1 MDINGLSVK
10 CCVENRVTSETT
22 PYKPNNLE
30 LYYTCVERA
39 DAHSENS
46 SHVDYK
52 RMFSKRPVLF
62 WTLMHPRW
70 TWQHRPHTETL
81 IHIDMAQKWCCM
93 VLSIDNAKLVV
104 FFVPNHPVLG
114 GFPVPYIRIHD
125 ASWCYVSHCHISAES
140 GTNLWW
146 PSRDFANTCPHWTN
160 AAQPSCWCPPAARQ
174 LGNKTGWF
182 EKTWPCPSQP
192 KFDQGIYVFQDSS
205 WVCVK
210 KKGTNSS
217 TKLVIVTIKPC
228 IFWALK
234 IVMIWCCTY
243 DGVSPFWVF
252 FILNFNPLHF
262 PIHFLGVPQPKHE
275 SSVPKRLLWWHRCCW
290 TGTHHLLETL
300 QSLHDPAPLRSWN
313 HWYVDLARSK
323 KLIYH
328 MWNPKPR
335 SYINAQL
342 LYIFHDFSG
351 LHKSHSFE
359 MLQDGLERCMA
370 ENI

>member
-52 RMFSKRPVLF
+52 RIFSKRPVLF

-93 VLSIDNAKLVV
+93 VLSIDNAKLAV
-104 FFVPNHPVLG
+104 FFCAKPSSAWWFSSAIYPHP
-114 GFPVPYIRIHD
+114 
-125 ASWCYVSHCHISAES
+125 WCYVSHCHISAES

-182 EKTWPCPSQP
+182 EKNQNTILGH
-192 KFDQGIYVFQDSS
+192 GIYVFQFGLT
-205 WVCVK
+205 WY
-210 KKGTNSS
+210 
-217 TKLVIVTIKPC
+217 
-228 IFWALK
+228 
-234 IVMIWCCTY
+234 IW
-243 DGVSPFWVF
+243 
-252 FILNFNPLHF
+252 
-262 PIHFLGVPQPKHE
+262 
-275 SSVPKRLLWWHRCCW
+275 
-290 TGTHHLLETL
+290 
-300 QSLHDPAPLRSWN
+300 
-313 HWYVDLARSK
+313 
-323 KLIYH
+323 
-328 MWNPKPR
+328 
-335 SYINAQL
+335 
-342 LYIFHDFSG
+342 
-351 LHKSHSFE
+351 
-359 MLQDGLERCMA
+359 
-370 ENI
+370 

>member
-1 MDINGLSVK
+1 
-10 CCVENRVTSETT
+10 
-22 PYKPNNLE
+22 
-30 LYYTCVERA
+30 
-39 DAHSENS
+39 
-46 SHVDYK
+46 
-52 RMFSKRPVLF
+52 
-62 WTLMHPRW
+62 
-70 TWQHRPHTETL
+70 
-81 IHIDMAQKWCCM
+81 M
-93 VLSIDNAKLVV
+93 VLYGVVNRQRQIGRVFCAKPSSAWW
-104 FFVPNHPVLG
+104 FSSAIYPHPWCIMMLCESL
-114 GFPVPYIRIHD
+114 PYIRWEWHKSLVAFQRLCQYMSSLDKCCPAKLLMSTCGQATWQQNWLIRKKMTMPK
-125 ASWCYVSHCHISAES
+125 STQIWS
-140 GTNLWW
+140 GYICL
-146 PSRDFANTCPHWTN
+146 PRF
-160 AAQPSCWCPPAARQ
+160 Q
-174 LGNKTGWF
+174 LGMR
-182 EKTWPCPSQP
+182 Q
-192 KFDQGIYVFQDSS
+192 
-205 WVCVK
+205 

-234 IVMIWCCTY
+234 IVMIWCCTH

-370 ENI
+370 ENW